1 MPPTSAALATQ
12 LSALDANKQSS
23 ADILNG
29 AMAKY
34 GVGDI
39 QNRVSGLRTTLSNTE
54 TALNNVD
61 PSVTGRTSNSLVTEA
76 QRQRMVN
83 QERVPIAAQYGDQT
97 RALSNESANL
107 GEAQKQADVFAN
119 GQISDNTNNRNN
131 IQNEYNNATAREAE
145 ATRVAQADRA
155 FQLQQSQAAESKVN
169 SDRNYQLAVKN
180 AATSASR
187 ASTASAAKA
196 PKETVASLFDGY
208 QPGKDNFYT
217 EKVVIPT
224 LISQGMSAKK
234 AADTAYAY
242 RLATFGKH

>member
-83 QERVPIAAQYGDQT
+83 QERAPIAAQYGDQT

-107 GEAQKQADVFAN
+107 GEAQKQANVFAN

-131 IQNEYNNATAREAE
+131 LQSEYNNATAREAE
-145 ATRVAQADRA
+145 ATRQAQADRA
-155 FQLQQSQAAESKVN
+155 FALQQSQAADAKTN
-169 SDRNYQLAVKN
+169 SDRNYQLAVKS
-180 AATSASR
+180 AATSA
-187 ASTASAAKA
+187 TKAANAPA
-196 PKETVASLFDGY
+196 PKASVANLFDGY
-208 QPGKDNFYT
+208 NPSTDKFYT
-217 EKVVIPT
+217 EKIVIPT
-224 LISQGMSAKK
+224 LISQGYSAKK

-242 RLATFGKH
+242 RKATFNE